1 MRQNFR
7 HHTGYNTEQTL
18 AYTEMNKSFITFI
31 EKCHELMFFI
41 SKNGNFIHVSSAAE
55 QLSGF
60 TAVEYRSFNIID
72 IIHPDDIEEAREKIR
87 IVSTSQNA
95 GINFKLRSLNKQGA
109 YCWIEGKITNMLD
122 DNLDALV
129 IRFDDISNRVLNE
142 QEQTLQRLELSKRNQ
157 DLSQFVYIISHNLR
171 TPLSNLIGLINIL
184 ETDHLDDYNKGII
197 DLFKCSTDRLTET
210 VFDLTHILTL
220 KDNQGVK
227 MTKVNVQKV
236 FEKVCLSFNDQIKQ
250 LGVKLICNFSYT
262 QIIFNKSYLE
272 SILTNLMSNAIK
284 YRRHS
289 RQLEIQLALTKD
301 QINNC
306 VLTFSDNG
314 SGIDMSTNKDKL
326 FGLHQRFHSHI
337 NGNGVGLYIT
347 RSKIVSLGGSIEVN
361 SKIDEGTTFTITFK
375 GEPANLLSQSPQP
388 ALQ

>member
-142 QEQTLQRLELSKRNQ
+142 QEQTLQLLELSKRNQ

-301 QINNC
+301 QMNNC

-314 SGIDMSTNKDKL
+314 TGIDMSTNKDKL

-347 RSKIVSLGGSIEVN
+347 RSQIVSLGGSIEVN